1 MERAAAFL
9 EKRSS
14 SHAAPAEEEAIR
26 KLAQGQNAMQNAMQQ
41 MAQRGSVGLGTPRGF
56 GALRPGMGGGRP
68 WWARNPD
75 FPQPRGLNQRDDQ
88 EDGSLG
94 TQFSE
99 VLIPDREQYKVPA
112 KFREEIME
120 AMKDGLP
127 GAMRGEIEDYFDR
140 LTK

>member
-1 MERAAAFL
+1 MDA
-9 EKRSS
+9 
-14 SHAAPAEEEAIR
+14 
-26 KLAQGQNAMQNAMQQ
+26 
-41 MAQRGSVGLGTPRGF
+41 
-56 GALRPGMGGGRP
+56 
-68 WWARNPD
+68 
-75 FPQPRGLNQRDDQ
+75 

-127 GAMRGEIEDYFDR
+127 GAMRGEIENYFDR